1 MDAFDFVTLA
11 LFLALSLWTVGV
23 LEVQQ
28 RGLHWTGTNGL
39 YLGDQMQY
47 LGWIRDSARHVL
59 IGDPYRTGNSQH
71 DYLQPGLA
79 ISGVLVRLGVR
90 AWLSYLMW
98 VPVAAVAL
106 FVAARTYVRRLISGK
121 AARRCALI
129 LALFYISPV
138 AELAQL
144 SHWNQGIFV
153 RSMSLEMWPGFYLWG
168 YPFTAMTVALMV
180 GTLIAY
186 ERDRRDERVRLWAP
200 ICALLCAWLQPWQGA
215 TLLLIVL
222 ASEAFL
228 WWRHQRT
235 PLALPALT
243 ASGALLP
250 LAYYFLLSHFDS
262 TWALSGRVNFSQ
274 VLPLEDLLITVLPLG
289 VCAAFAYRGYSVTF
303 QSLAVRIW
311 PFAAFA
317 ILRFIQLA
325 HVGTFPKHSLQ
336 GLSIPLAVL
345 AVIGASRLGGVL
357 PAKGRVVLASVVVAA
372 LIGFPVAH
380 ELENART
387 ISSPNIIFGSSPY
400 LITSSEREALDYLNS
415 TSVPG
420 AVLSP
425 VYLGQ
430 IVPAETGRNTWVGIL
445 SWTPDY
451 EMRVVLANQLF
462 SGQLSPRASID
473 LVRSSGARFLL
484 ADCQHRSDLRSQLRA
499 TLQSEQHF
507 GCATVYTIRE
517 GTQ

>member
-11 LFLALSLWTVGV
+11 AFLALSMWTVGV
-23 LEVQQ
+23 LELQQ

-39 YLGDQMQY
+39 YLADQMQY
-47 LGWIRDSARHVL
+47 LGWIRDSPRHVL
-59 IGDPYRTGNSQH
+59 IGDPYRTGGSQH

-79 ISGVLVRLGVR
+79 ISGVLVRLGVGV
-90 AWLSYLMW
+90 WLSYLMW
-98 VPVAAVAL
+98 VPVAALAL
-106 FVAARTYVRRLISGK
+106 FVAARMYVRRLIAGK

-138 AELAQL
+138 AELAQRTR
-144 SHWNQGIFV
+144 WNQGIFV

-168 YPFTAMTVALMV
+168 YPFTAITVALMV
-180 GTLIAY
+180 GALIAY

-222 ASEAFL
+222 ASELFL

-235 PLALPALT
+235 PLALPAIT
-243 ASGALLP
+243 AAGALLP
-250 LAYYFLLSHFDS
+250 LCYYFLLSHFDS
-262 TWALSGRVNFSQ
+262 TWAFSGRVKFSQ
-274 VLPLEDLLITVLPLG
+274 GLPLQDLLITVLPLG
-289 VCAAFAYRGYSVTF
+289 VCAALAYRGYSVTF

-311 PFAAFA
+311 PFGAFA
-317 ILRFIQLA
+317 ILRFIQLT
-325 HVGTFPKHSLQ
+325 HIGTFPKHSLQ

-345 AVIGASRLGGVL
+345 AVIGASRLGVVL
-357 PAKGRVVLASVVVAA
+357 PAKGRVVLASVLVAA
-372 LIGFPVAH
+372 LIGFPVAQ

-387 ISSPNIIFGSSPY
+387 ISSPSIYGSSPY
-400 LITSSEREALDYLNS
+400 FITSSEREALDYLNS
-415 TSVPG
+415 TSAPG

-430 IVPAETGRNTWVGIL
+430 IVPAETGRNTWVGIF

-451 EMRVVLANQLF
+451 AMRVVRANQLF
-462 SGQLSPRASID
+462 SGQLSKRASID

-484 ADCQHRSDLRSQLRA
+484 ADCQHRYDLRSVLHSI
-499 TLQSEQHF
+499 LQSERHY
-507 GCATVYTIRE
+507 GCATVYTIRL